1 MFIATF
7 ISHHLQS
14 VFLASQIHFTLLFNF
29 FKIQFNIVLPFTFGC
44 SSVVVSILIIILF
57 SNTLNLYSSL
67 VSETNL
73 YTHTEQELKTAAC
86 MGIEFFAGSKYW
98 TGKYNQSLTWHELVY
113 HSLYTDQAKCGT
125 PKDSWFDSRQHGQG
139 IVIVSRTSD
148 QLEGPL
154 NCLLSGYQ
162 GIIPQG

>member
-7 ISHHLQS
+7 IPHHLQS
-14 VFLASQIHFTLLFNF
+14 VFLASQIHFTLLFSF
-29 FKIQFNIVLPFTFGC
+29 FKTQFNIVLPFTFDC

-67 VSETNL
+67 GSETKL

-98 TGKYNQSLTWHELVY
+98 TGKYNQSLTWH
-113 HSLYTDQAKCGT
+113 SPYTDQAKCGT
-125 PKDSWFDSRQHGQG
+125 PKDSWFDSWQHGQG
-139 IVIVSRTSD
+139 IVIVSRTLD
-148 QLEGPL
+148 QL
-154 NCLLSGYQ
+154 
-162 GIIPQG
+162 